1 MRAVMPTLT
10 LTAVFAALAP
20 AALTAQSA
28 QNVLDRMLAEY
39 DRRAE
44 GIDNYT
50 VIQDVMGQS
59 MSMYFEKDV
68 SGAHPVFRTRQVV
81 VNGMGDQSLADRSQD
96 ADEFW
101 AMLPELA
108 AKATSGGR
116 ETVDGHAVHVVQL
129 NDMAETGFGKSF
141 APDNADFTPR
151 RSTLYVDADL
161 WVPRR
166 MVFEGTMTF
175 QGREADITMTIDLRD
190 IRDISGLLH
199 PFVTAVRIDGLGQAV
214 DPEMR
219 QQYEQMKKQL
229 AEMPESQ
236 RQMVEQM
243 MKGRME
249 QMEQVMGGDGGMN
262 VELVVREVRVNAGPP
277 K

>member
-1 MRAVMPTLT
+1 MRAVLSTL
-10 LTAVFAALAP
+10 AAAALFVAVAP

-28 QNVLDRMLAEY
+28 QDVLDRMLAEY
-39 DRRAE
+39 DRRAV

-50 VIQDVMGQS
+50 VVQDVMGQS
-59 MSMYFEKDV
+59 MSMYLEKDA
-68 SGAHPVFRTRQVV
+68 SGAHAVYRTRKIVV
-81 VNGMGDQSLADRSQD
+81 DGLGEQSLTDRSQE

-108 AKATSGGR
+108 AKAKSGGK
-116 ETVDGHAVHVVQL
+116 ETIDGHTTHVVAL
-129 NDMAETGFGKSF
+129 NDMAQTRFGRNF
-141 APDNADFTPR
+141 APGDAEFTPR

-166 MVFEGTMTF
+166 MVFEGTMTS
-175 QGREADITMTIDLRD
+175 QGKEADVTMTIDLRD
-190 IRDISGLLH
+190 IRDIDGLLH
-199 PFVTAVRIDGLGQAV
+199 PFVTAVRIDGLGQAI

-249 QMEQVMGGDGGMN
+249 QMEQLMAGDGGMN
-262 VELVVREVRVNAGPP
+262 IEMVVKELRVNAGPP